1 MVLISGVEFDVAIGA
16 AFTLGNI
23 ALGSVLVAGFALH
36 NTTEGFAIVAPVFKE
51 RMGFL
56 RVAKMGA
63 IAGVPTILGTMI
75 GLFLFSNG
83 LAIIFFGV
91 AAGAILYVV
100 SEIILEM
107 GARFSNNLLDY
118 GGIIAGF
125 AVMYVTSLL
134 ITI

>member
-75 GLFLFSNG
+75 GLFLLSNG